1 MICGYTTFELE
12 RVPVRER
19 WDRVRARAVA
29 SRRDARDD
37 TIARRTTLVPTVR
50 KRARAW
56 LAKLGSRG
64 GDRRRR
70 VGAVG
75 ENDARVSSEARVR
88 ARLSKRTVMVPHR
101 YPAKTLPTRSDTDS
115 PAPRSSSMRAL
126 DASAALATRARSIAA
141 PTPCPPR
148 REARRPGR
156 YAPRRRRRAERS
168 ARDLGRCA
176 KKRTKKSDEETWMR
190 VFEFG
195 MAVGRLSRA
204 RSGGFST
211 CFQKRNC
218 RTVFFSIFTLHVR
231 WSNKDPRGLFGN
243 AYVSNTTP
251 QFVTT

>member
-1 MICGYTTFELE
+1 MVAFRKPHAHRVGAFSVGEIGVRVSETFRPRASE
-12 RVPVRER
+12 RDVPSWSRIGTPR
-19 WDRVRARAVA
+19 RPCPRARTPTRPPRGPPRCGPWTPQPRSRRARDPSRRPRRA
-29 SRRDARDD
+29 RREERRDA
-37 TIARRTTLVPTVR
+37 
-50 KRARAW
+50 
-56 LAKLGSRG
+56 
-64 GDRRRR
+64 
-70 VGAVG
+70 
-75 ENDARVSSEARVR
+75 
-88 ARLSKRTVMVPHR
+88 
-101 YPAKTLPTRSDTDS
+101 
-115 PAPRSSSMRAL
+115 
-126 DASAALATRARSIAA
+126 
-141 PTPCPPR
+141 
-148 REARRPGR
+148 PGR

>member
-1 MICGYTTFELE
+1 
-12 RVPVRER
+12 
-19 WDRVRARAVA
+19 
-29 SRRDARDD
+29 
-37 TIARRTTLVPTVR
+37 
-50 KRARAW
+50 
-56 LAKLGSRG
+56 
-64 GDRRRR
+64 
-70 VGAVG
+70 
-75 ENDARVSSEARVR
+75 
-88 ARLSKRTVMVPHR
+88 
-101 YPAKTLPTRSDTDS
+101 
-115 PAPRSSSMRAL
+115 MRAL

>member
-176 KKRTKKSDEETWMR
+176 KKANEEKRRRNVDASFRVRHGGRKTLPSPLWGVFDLFPKAELSNR
-190 VFEFG
+190 VFQYFHTACAMVEQ
-195 MAVGRLSRA
+195 
-204 RSGGFST
+204 RSQG
-211 CFQKRNC
+211 
-218 RTVFFSIFTLHVR
+218 II
-231 WSNKDPRGLFGN
+231 W
-243 AYVSNTTP
+243 
-251 QFVTT
+251 

>member
-12 RVPVRER
+12 RVSVRER

-37 TIARRTTLVPTVR
+37 TIDDTFARQTTLVPTVR

-75 ENDARVSSEARVR
+75 ENVARVSSEARVR

-148 REARRPGR
+148 REARRPR
-156 YAPRRRRRAERS
+156 KIRPAASTPRRTKCARSRQVCQEANEEKRRRNVDASFRVRHGGRKTLPSPLWGVFDLFPKAELS
-168 ARDLGRCA
+168 N
-176 KKRTKKSDEETWMR
+176 R
-190 VFEFG
+190 VFQYFHTACAMVEQ
-195 MAVGRLSRA
+195 
-204 RSGGFST
+204 RSQG
-211 CFQKRNC
+211 
-218 RTVFFSIFTLHVR
+218 II
-231 WSNKDPRGLFGN
+231 W
-243 AYVSNTTP
+243 
-251 QFVTT
+251 

>member
-75 ENDARVSSEARVR
+75 ENVARVSSEARVR

-148 REARRPGR
+148 REARRPR
-156 YAPRRRRRAERS
+156 KIRPAASTPRRTKCARS
-168 ARDLGRCA
+168 RRCA
-176 KKRTKKSDEETWMR
+176 KKANEEKRRCRCEFSSSACGRKTLASPPLER
-190 VFEFG
+190 VQG
-195 MAVGRLSRA
+195 
-204 RSGGFST
+204 
-211 CFQKRNC
+211 
-218 RTVFFSIFTLHVR
+218 
-231 WSNKDPRGLFGN
+231 
-243 AYVSNTTP
+243 
-251 QFVTT
+251 